1 MWAIATDKPQT
12 GGRPGRCR
20 YPYAYTRAVPALH
33 LSADTQIEGGARD
46 AEQSWLPNCGVS
58 LSRLTE
64 VQHDFS
70 ACHPAL
76 AILMCERNVG
86 EWEYP
91 VDQRTNPSTAHQIG
105 DPREGGAVGAHEA
118 PEIAPTQSRLLGHA
132 GSQQLLGASRPLF
145 KPEFVGE
152 ANLRRG
158 DGNVGRIG
166 MGLECLQQVRLHVEG
181 AI

>member
-1 MWAIATDKPQT
+1 MGPRT
-12 GGRPGRCR
+12 RPGMPSKAGC
-20 YPYAYTRAVPALH
+20 
-33 LSADTQIEGGARD
+33 
-46 AEQSWLPNCGVS
+46 PNCGSS

-105 DPREGGAVGAHEA
+105 DLREGSAVRSHEA
-118 PEIAPTQSRLLGHA
+118 PEVASPPPRLLTHA
-132 GSQQLLGASRPLF
+132 GGQQLFGASQALLET
-145 KPEFVGE
+145 EFVGE
-152 ANLRRG
+152 ADLRRG
-158 DGNVGRIG
+158 DGNVGGTG
-166 MGLECLQQVRLHVEG
+166 MGLERFQQIRLHIEG
-181 AI
+181 AV